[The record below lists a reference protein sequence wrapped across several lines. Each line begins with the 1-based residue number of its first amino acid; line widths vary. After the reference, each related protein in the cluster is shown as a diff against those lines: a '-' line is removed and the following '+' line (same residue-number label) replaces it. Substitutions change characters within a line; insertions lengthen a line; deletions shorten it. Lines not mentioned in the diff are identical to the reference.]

1 MKIYPKIIRTKGSAI
16 QKIHQMLDPDILL
29 LDLSTES
36 TRQALQTALKIPIK
50 ANSRSAILI
59 LDQD

>member
-1 MKIYPKIIRTKGSAI
+1 MKSYPKIIRTKANAI

-29 LDLSTES
+29 MDLSNES
-36 TRQALQTALKIPIK
+36 TRQAMQTALKIPIR

>member
-1 MKIYPKIIRTKGSAI
+1 MKIYPKIIRTKASAI

-29 LDLSTES
+29 MDLTNES
-36 TRQALQTALKIPIK
+36 TRQAMQTALKIPIR
-50 ANSRSAILI
+50 ANSKSAILI

>member
-1 MKIYPKIIRTKGSAI
+1 MKIYPKIIRTKASAI

-29 LDLSTES
+29 MDLSKES
-36 TRQALQTALKIPIK
+36 TRQALQTALKIPIRAK
-50 ANSRSAILI
+50 ARSAILI

>member
-1 MKIYPKIIRTKGSAI
+1 MKNYPKIIRTKASAI

-29 LDLSTES
+29 LDLSNEGTK
-36 TRQALQTALKIPIK
+36 QALQTAWNIPIR
-50 ANSRSAILI
+50 ANSRSAIII

>member
-1 MKIYPKIIRTKGSAI
+1 MKIYPKIIRTKASAI
-16 QKIHQMLDPDILL
+16 QKIHQMLNPDILL
-29 LDLSTES
+29 MDLSNES
-36 TRQALQTALKIPIK
+36 TRQAMQTALKIPIR

>member
-1 MKIYPKIIRTKGSAI
+1 MKIYPKIIRTKASAI

-29 LDLSTES
+29 MDLSNAS
-36 TRQALQTALKIPIK
+36 TRQAMQTALKIPIR

>member
-1 MKIYPKIIRTKGSAI
+1 MKIYPKIIRTKASAI

-29 LDLSTES
+29 MDLSKES
-36 TRQALQTALKIPIK
+36 TRQALQTALKISIK
-50 ANSRSAILI
+50 ANSKSAIII